1 MTASCFARFNECP
14 ISDSYPAVMTLSVET
29 SQNRIDLIDALR
41 GTALVAMIV
50 FHLFRD
56 LEIFGVL
63 ASGTTATGSW
73 AVAARLIAG
82 SFMFLVG
89 VSLVLAHGGGI
100 RLTAFARRAAVL
112 ALAALAVTLGTWAAM
127 PERMI
132 YFGILHSILV
142 ASILGLSFTRLPAF
156 AALAAAVGVL
166 LLWALFGR
174 SLPLDPWFGW
184 TGLAAYPRPALDLI
198 PVVPW
203 LAVTLIGIAT
213 AKAVPIR
220 SLPNPNGAAVHP
232 LGWIGRH
239 SLAIYLLHQPL
250 MIGGMWLALWGW

>member
-1 MTASCFARFNECP
+1 
-14 ISDSYPAVMTLSVET
+14 MTLSVET
-29 SQNRIDLIDALR
+29 PQNRVVLIDALR

-50 FHLFRD
+50 FHFFRD

-63 ASGTTATGSW
+63 ASGTTVTGGW
-73 AVAARLIAG
+73 AFAARLIAG

-89 VSLVLAHGGGI
+89 ISLVLAHGGGL
-100 RLTAFARRAAVL
+100 RLTAFTWRAAVL

-127 PERMI
+127 PERLI
-132 YFGILHSILV
+132 YFGILHAILV
-142 ASILGLSFTRLPAF
+142 ASILGLPFARLPAF
-156 AALAAAVGVL
+156 SSLAAAVGVL
-166 LLWALFGR
+166 LLWAHFGK

-203 LAVTLIGIAT
+203 LAVTLLGIAV
-213 AKAVPIR
+213 AKTVAIRRLPQPHGRVPH
-220 SLPNPNGAAVHP
+220 A
-232 LGWIGRH
+232 LGWLGRH

-250 MIGGMWLALWGW
+250 MIGAMWLVLRGW